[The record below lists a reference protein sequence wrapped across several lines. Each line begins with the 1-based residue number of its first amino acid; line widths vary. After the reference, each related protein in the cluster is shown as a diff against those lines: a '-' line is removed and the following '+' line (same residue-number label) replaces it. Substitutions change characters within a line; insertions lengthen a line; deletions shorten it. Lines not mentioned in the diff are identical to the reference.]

1 MPDSCLYTIWFENI
15 PCWISLVYYSCYLD
29 HMNAIYWRAFWLNHI
44 FAIHTDCITGVVKS
58 NVWRPPLGHKMQARM
73 DSNAVLWTTG
83 LCSQKKIREKVRE
96 QRLVREG
103 LQDNITSFLKF
114 LRGHQR
120 SFLLIYAKTLAD
132 MEKHCTDVWLLYI
145 LNMKKSD
152 YFGFLGS
159 APYCCHRFFYLLFV
173 YIAIYLGLT
182 PKVSSYGLWV
192 WLNSPAGKVK
202 RSKFHWMIQADNQND
217 RKTVFP
223 EIHLEV
229 IYYSTKGSH
238 FGIVLT

>member
-1 MPDSCLYTIWFENI
+1 MLHNEAGLFSCFGFQKWNKSWFMIFFVHLNVTCRIKKISNMPDSCLYTIWFENI

-44 FAIHTDCITGVVKS
+44 FAIHTDCITGLVKS

-120 SFLLIYAKTLAD
+120 SFLLI
-132 MEKHCTDVWLLYI
+132 
-145 LNMKKSD
+145 
-152 YFGFLGS
+152 
-159 APYCCHRFFYLLFV
+159 
-173 YIAIYLGLT
+173 
-182 PKVSSYGLWV
+182 
-192 WLNSPAGKVK
+192 
-202 RSKFHWMIQADNQND
+202 
-217 RKTVFP
+217 
-223 EIHLEV
+223 
-229 IYYSTKGSH
+229 
-238 FGIVLT
+238 

>member
-1 MPDSCLYTIWFENI
+1 MAYYTEVLKLLGSKAGNSPFGMCYTMKQAFSAALVFKNEINPGLWYFLCIWMWLVVLKKSVDNMPDSCLYTIWFENI

-29 HMNAIYWRAFWLNHI
+29 HINAIYWRAFWLNHI

-132 MEKHCTDVWLLYI
+132 MEKHCTDVWLL
-145 LNMKKSD
+145 
-152 YFGFLGS
+152 
-159 APYCCHRFFYLLFV
+159 
-173 YIAIYLGLT
+173 
-182 PKVSSYGLWV
+182 
-192 WLNSPAGKVK
+192 
-202 RSKFHWMIQADNQND
+202 
-217 RKTVFP
+217 
-223 EIHLEV
+223 
-229 IYYSTKGSH
+229 
-238 FGIVLT
+238 

>member
-1 MPDSCLYTIWFENI
+1 MAYYTEVLKLLGSKAGNSSFGMCYTMKQAFSAALVFKNEINPGLWYFLCIWMWLIVLKKSVDNMPGSCLYTIWFENI

-83 LCSQKKIREKVRE
+83 LCSQKKIRAKVRE

-114 LRGHQR
+114 LRGHRR
-120 SFLLIYAKTLAD
+120 SFLLVYARTLAD
-132 MEKHCTDVWLLYI
+132 MEKHCTDVWLL
-145 LNMKKSD
+145 
-152 YFGFLGS
+152 
-159 APYCCHRFFYLLFV
+159 
-173 YIAIYLGLT
+173 
-182 PKVSSYGLWV
+182 
-192 WLNSPAGKVK
+192 
-202 RSKFHWMIQADNQND
+202 
-217 RKTVFP
+217 
-223 EIHLEV
+223 
-229 IYYSTKGSH
+229 
-238 FGIVLT
+238 

>member
-1 MPDSCLYTIWFENI
+1 MAYYTEVLKLLGSKAGNSSFGMCYTMKQAFSAALVFKNEINPGLWYFLCIWMWLIVLKKSVDNMPGSCLYTIWFENI

-44 FAIHTDCITGVVKS
+44 FAIHTDCITGAVKS

-114 LRGHQR
+114 LRGHRR
-120 SFLLIYAKTLAD
+120 SFLLVYARTLAD
-132 MEKHCTDVWLLYI
+132 MEKHCTDVWLL
-145 LNMKKSD
+145 
-152 YFGFLGS
+152 
-159 APYCCHRFFYLLFV
+159 
-173 YIAIYLGLT
+173 
-182 PKVSSYGLWV
+182 
-192 WLNSPAGKVK
+192 
-202 RSKFHWMIQADNQND
+202 
-217 RKTVFP
+217 
-223 EIHLEV
+223 
-229 IYYSTKGSH
+229 
-238 FGIVLT
+238 

>member
-1 MPDSCLYTIWFENI
+1 MAYYTEVLKLLGSKAGNSSFGMCYTMKQAFSAALVFKNEINPGLWYFLCIWMWLIVLKKSVDNMPGSCLYTIWFENI

-114 LRGHQR
+114 LRGHRR
-120 SFLLIYAKTLAD
+120 SFLLVYARTLAD
-132 MEKHCTDVWLLYI
+132 MEKHCTDVWLL
-145 LNMKKSD
+145 
-152 YFGFLGS
+152 
-159 APYCCHRFFYLLFV
+159 
-173 YIAIYLGLT
+173 
-182 PKVSSYGLWV
+182 
-192 WLNSPAGKVK
+192 
-202 RSKFHWMIQADNQND
+202 
-217 RKTVFP
+217 
-223 EIHLEV
+223 
-229 IYYSTKGSH
+229 
-238 FGIVLT
+238 

>member
-1 MPDSCLYTIWFENI
+1 MAYYTEVLKLLGSKAGNSSFGMCYTMKQAFSAALVFKNEINPGLWYFLCIWMWLIVLKKSVDNMPGSCLYTIWFENI

-29 HMNAIYWRAFWLNHI
+29 HMNAIYWRAFWLDHI

-114 LRGHQR
+114 LRGHRR
-120 SFLLIYAKTLAD
+120 SFLLVYARTLAD
-132 MEKHCTDVWLLYI
+132 MEKHCTDVWLL
-145 LNMKKSD
+145 
-152 YFGFLGS
+152 
-159 APYCCHRFFYLLFV
+159 
-173 YIAIYLGLT
+173 
-182 PKVSSYGLWV
+182 
-192 WLNSPAGKVK
+192 
-202 RSKFHWMIQADNQND
+202 
-217 RKTVFP
+217 
-223 EIHLEV
+223 
-229 IYYSTKGSH
+229 
-238 FGIVLT
+238 